1 LKPVRIVAKNPDID
15 ITIPMGDG
23 PARLV
28 GGLGGWTPI
37 PVLDDIEAVDW
48 EGQAPLAQDVPLL
61 LNGLEDNESVERE
74 WNTVRKLARDP
85 NGDETKPPVFKVWG
99 PVEYPGKAWV
109 LPDGG
114 IDINEEEIFK
124 RDGDGEL
131 LRIEFTLHLLEYR
144 SPEEIK
150 ERSKRRKKKGP
161 RAAIAPNIAVGG
173 TYTTQAWD
181 TLKKIAAK
189 LYRDPDRWKEIG
201 EKNNI
206 HDPNRV
212 LPAGKVLQL

>member
-1 LKPVRIVAKNPDID
+1 MKPVRIVAQNPDID

-23 PARLV
+23 PAHPT
-28 GGLGGWTPI
+28 GGLGGWKPVA
-37 PVLDDIEAVDW
+37 VLDDIEGVDW
-48 EGQAPLAQDVPLL
+48 EGQPGLTEDVPLL
-61 LNGLEDNESVERE
+61 LNGLERNESVQRE
-74 WNTVRKLARDP
+74 WNTVKKLGRDP
-85 NGDETKPPVFKVWG
+85 NGDETKPPVFRVWG

-109 LPDGG
+109 LPVNG
-114 IDINEEEIFK
+114 IEVNEEEIFK

-131 LRIEFTLHLLEYR
+131 LRIEFTLHLLEYL

-150 ERSKRRKKKGP
+150 ERQGKKGKGP
-161 RAAIAPNIAVGG
+161 QRGLAPNVAVGG

-189 LYRDPDRWKEIG
+189 LYRDPDRWKELG
-201 EKNNI
+201 EKNGL

-212 LPAGKVLQL
+212 LPAGKVLRV

>member
-1 LKPVRIVAKNPDID
+1 MKPVRIVAKDPDID

-28 GGLGGWTPI
+28 AGLGGWKAV
-37 PVLDDIEAVDW
+37 PVADDIEAADW
-48 EGQAPLAQDVPLL
+48 EGQELLAQDVPLL
-61 LNGLEDNESVERE
+61 LNGLERDESVERE
-74 WNTVRKLARDP
+74 WNTVKKLARDA

-99 PVEYPGKAWV
+99 PLEYPGKAWV
-109 LPDGG
+109 LPANG
-114 IDINEEEIFK
+114 IDINEDEILK

-150 ERSKRRKKKGP
+150 ARKKRKHP
-161 RAAIAPNIAVGG
+161 RRGISRNIAVGG
-173 TYTTQAWD
+173 TYTVDQRGE
-181 TLKKIAAK
+181 TLRTIAAK
-189 LYRDPDRWKEIG
+189 LYRDSGRWKEIG
-201 EKNNI
+201 NKNDI

-212 LPAGKVLQL
+212 LPVGKRLVL